1 MPSQENCL
9 FDAHRWTRERWGEE
23 HGFTVKKKSKRL
35 LLTALMMGCSFGA
48 AHDAFAEEAARTP
61 AEAENSQR
69 TAQEN
74 ADSEY
79 HLPDLTVLGDR
90 KTFRGG
96 MIERKST
103 TGILGEKDSLELPFS
118 VTTVSQKAIETF
130 STPQSGVMD
139 TLSLVPSVRASSSKS
154 VHSVTIRGFQQN
166 GYSMYINGIPGAMSS
181 GNLPYCWIE
190 NATVVAGPNLGVNG
204 TNISDTI
211 GGSINFRSKRAQ
223 AKDNTDVRLSYNGG
237 KSFEQGVDIGWRFGA
252 DKAFGLRVAANHIG
266 GETVQED
273 KELKQDNIFVNF
285 DHQGKRSTTNLML
298 GYSRIKYEG
307 GGDGFSVGNLTV
319 LPKAPDAS
327 KSYTP
332 SWLYHTY
339 KDTWII
345 LNHEQKLNDHVTAYI
360 NFGHHK
366 FDYDKYYEGTPKLTS
381 NDGDFTINAE
391 YWPLGH
397 TRIYFGT
404 GLRGDFQTGDVKH
417 EYIIGFDKN
426 WVNRFSGGG
435 NLWSGTGNLYRNNSW
450 ASVPLPDYQPPLQF
464 KQQMTGYHLV
474 DTMKF
479 MDDRLQLTLGLHGH
493 KSSYTRVGQKRQ
505 DSDAT
510 CPTFALSYK
519 FTPEIMGY
527 VSHSESFNAG
537 TLVSG
542 ASYKNK
548 GEVLPPAKTK
558 QDEIGVKIKK
568 GDFVN
573 TLSLFKIRKANT
585 IDVMRPDGKYRLND
599 GEQENTGFE
608 WAFTGK
614 IGKRLD
620 LVGGMMYL
628 DAKQSKTKDGANDG
642 KAVGGTSKFSGTIG
656 AVYHVDPA
664 WSLIGRV
671 SYLGRADI
679 KNETLSVPA
688 SWKVDLGASYETKMG
703 TTPVTLTLMCYNVTG
718 KDYWIPV
725 AGSDGL
731 QLSAPRSVSFAANFE
746 L

>member
-1 MPSQENCL
+1 M
-9 FDAHRWTRERWGEE
+9 
-23 HGFTVKKKSKRL
+23 
-35 LLTALMMGCSFGA
+35 TALVCGVSLSM
-48 AHDAFAEEAARTP
+48 AHDAFAEEAAQAAKEEP
-61 AEAENSQR
+61 QSSVSES
-69 TAQEN
+69 

-79 HLPDLTVLGDR
+79 QLPDLTILGDR
-90 KTFRGG
+90 RTFRGG

-103 TGILGEKDSLELPFS
+103 TGILGEKDSLELPYS

-181 GNLPYCWIE
+181 GNLPYYWIE
-190 NATVVAGPNLGVNG
+190 NATVIAGPNLGVNG
-204 TNISDTI
+204 TNLADTV
-211 GGSINFRSKRAQ
+211 GGSINFQSKRAQ
-223 AKDNTDVRLSYNGG
+223 AKDNTDVRLAYNGG
-237 KSFEQGVDIGWRFGA
+237 KSLEEGIDIGRRFGK
-252 DKAFGLRVAANHIG
+252 DKEYGMRVVANHIG
-266 GETVQED
+266 GETVQEN
-273 KELKQDNIFVNF
+273 KKLTQNNIFLNF
-285 DHQGKRSTTNLML
+285 DYHGKRSTTNLML
-298 GYSRIKYEG
+298 GHSRIRYDG
-307 GGDGFSVGNLTV
+307 GGDGFSVGNLTS
-319 LPKAPDAS
+319 LPKAPDAK

-345 LNHEQKLNDHVTAYI
+345 LNHDQKLSEHTKAYI
-360 NFGHHK
+360 NFGYHK
-366 FDYDKYYEGTPKLTS
+366 FDYDDYYEGTPKLTS
-381 NDGDFTINAE
+381 NAGDFTINAE

-397 TRIYFGT
+397 TRVYLGA
-404 GLRGDFQTGDVKH
+404 GLRGDFRTGTVKH
-417 EYIIGFDKN
+417 EYIVGIDKN

-450 ASVPLPDYQPPLQF
+450 TSIALPDYQPPLQF
-464 KQQMTGYHLV
+464 KQQMTGYHIV

-479 MDDRLQLTLGLHGH
+479 MNDRLQLTLGLHGH

-519 FTPEIMGY
+519 FTPEVMGY
-527 VSHSESFNAG
+527 ISHSESFNAG
-537 TLVSG
+537 TLVGS
-542 ASYKNK
+542 SYVNR
-548 GEVLPPAKTK
+548 GEILPPAKTK

-585 IDVMRPDGKYRLND
+585 IDVMRPEGKYRLND
-599 GEQENTGFE
+599 GEQKNTGFE
-608 WAFTGK
+608 WSFTGK
-614 IGKRLD
+614 LNNRLD
-620 LVGGMMYL
+620 LVGGFMYL
-628 DAKQSKTKDGANDG
+628 DAEQSKTQGGTNDG

-671 SYLGRADI
+671 SYLGRAKI
-679 KNETLSVPA
+679 KNEALSVPA

-718 KDYWIPV
+718 KDYWVPV

-731 QLSAPRSVSFAANFE
+731 QLSAPRSLAFSANFE

>member
-1 MPSQENCL
+1 M
-9 FDAHRWTRERWGEE
+9 
-23 HGFTVKKKSKRL
+23 
-35 LLTALMMGCSFGA
+35 TALVCGVSLSM
-48 AHDAFAEEAARTP
+48 AHDAFAEENAKT
-61 AEAENSQR
+61 AESAQN
-69 TAQEN
+69 TASEST
-74 ADSEY
+74 DSEY
-79 HLPDLTVLGDR
+79 QLPDLTILGDR
-90 KTFRGG
+90 RTFRGG

-103 TGILGEKDSLELPFS
+103 TGILGEKDSLELPYS
-118 VTTVSQKAIETF
+118 ATTVSQKAIETF

-181 GNLPYCWIE
+181 GNLPYYWIE
-190 NATVVAGPNLGVNG
+190 NATVIAGPNLGVNG
-204 TNISDTI
+204 TNLADTV
-211 GGSINFRSKRAQ
+211 GGSINFQSKRAQ
-223 AKDNTDVRLSYNGG
+223 AKDNTDVRLAYNGG
-237 KSFEQGVDIGWRFGA
+237 KSLEESIDIGRRFGK
-252 DKAFGLRVAANHIG
+252 DKEYGMRVVANHIG
-266 GETVQED
+266 GETVQEN
-273 KELKQDNIFVNF
+273 KKLTQNNIFLNF
-285 DHQGKRSTTNLML
+285 DYHGKRSTTNLML
-298 GYSRIKYEG
+298 GHSRIRYDG
-307 GGDGFSVGNLTV
+307 GGDGFSVGNLTS
-319 LPKAPDAS
+319 LPKAPDAK

-345 LNHEQKLNDHVTAYI
+345 LNHDQKLSEHTKAYI
-360 NFGHHK
+360 NFGYHK
-366 FDYDKYYEGTPKLTS
+366 FDYDDYYEGTPKLTS
-381 NDGDFTINAE
+381 NAGDFTINAE

-397 TRIYFGT
+397 TRVYLGA
-404 GLRGDFQTGDVKH
+404 GLRGDFRTGTVKH
-417 EYIIGFDKN
+417 EYIVGIDKN

-450 ASVPLPDYQPPLQF
+450 TSIALPDYQPPLQF
-464 KQQMTGYHLV
+464 KQQMTGYHIV

-479 MDDRLQLTLGLHGH
+479 MNDRLQLTLGLHGH

-519 FTPEIMGY
+519 FTPEVMGY
-527 VSHSESFNAG
+527 ISHSESFNAG
-537 TLVSG
+537 TLVGS
-542 ASYKNK
+542 SYVNR
-548 GEVLPPAKTK
+548 GEILPPAKTK

-585 IDVMRPDGKYRLND
+585 IDVMRPEGRYRLND
-599 GEQENTGFE
+599 GEQKNTGFE
-608 WAFTGK
+608 WSFTGK
-614 IGKRLD
+614 LNNRLD
-620 LVGGMMYL
+620 LVGGLMYL
-628 DAKQSKTKDGANDG
+628 NAEQSKTQGGTNDG

-671 SYLGRADI
+671 SYLGRAKI
-679 KNETLSVPA
+679 KNEALSVPA

-718 KDYWIPV
+718 KDYWVPV

-731 QLSAPRSVSFAANFE
+731 QLSAPRSLAFSANFE